1 MNSVVDLR
9 PNEHDAIALRAACI
23 APRPKTVAE
32 TGLGVTFL
40 GDLLEKHLHMAGV
53 MTLGAMGKRAAL
65 AGAVL
70 EEILHFLRREG
81 RVEIRARTT
90 DEHGLRYG
98 LTERGRASA
107 EAAFARGGYVGP
119 APVPLGVYTD
129 VVRTQ
134 SVPDRLVT
142 RERMHAAFDDTVL
155 NPAILDRLGPAL
167 NSGKALFV
175 YGPAG
180 TGKTFITQ
188 RLARLLDDAALVP
201 HAIAVGESTIQI
213 LDPAVHSPL
222 QTAEPGVLLDDGHD
236 PRFVLCRR
244 PVVITGGELTA
255 EMLEVQFD
263 PATRQ
268 YIAPL
273 QLKAT
278 NGMFILDDLGR
289 QRVPPRVVLNRWI
302 VPMEEG
308 HDHLRLPTG
317 QHFSVLFDVILVFS
331 TNLDP
336 SELADDAFLRRIGY
350 KINFP
355 PLTADE
361 YHDIWKQTC
370 ALHAVDYDPA
380 ICQTVIDQLHRPSGV
395 PLLPCHPRDLIDMA
409 LDHAAYLGAAD
420 ELSSDSLRWAW
431 QNYFLNSGH

>member
-1 MNSVVDLR
+1 MNSVVELR
-9 PNEHDAIALRAACI
+9 PDEQDAIELRAACI
-23 APRPKTVAE
+23 APRPKTVVE
-32 TGLGVTFL
+32 TGLSVSFL
-40 GDLLEKHLHMAGV
+40 GDLIEKHLLVAGV
-53 MTLGAMGKRAAL
+53 LTLGTMGKRAAL

-70 EEILHFLRREG
+70 EEILHLLRREG
-81 RVEIRARTT
+81 RVEIRARTA
-90 DEHGLRYG
+90 DDHGLRYG
-98 LTERGRASA
+98 LTDRGRASA
-107 EAAFARGGYVGP
+107 EAALARSGYVGP
-119 APVPLGVYTD
+119 APVPLSVYTD

-134 SVPDRLVT
+134 SVGERLVT
-142 RERMHAAFDDTVL
+142 RERMHAAFADTVL
-155 NPAILDRLGPAL
+155 DPAILDRLGPAL

-175 YGPAG
+175 YGPPG

-201 HAIAVGESTIQI
+201 HAIAVGESTIQMF
-213 LDPAVHSPL
+213 DPAVHRSL
-222 QTAEPGVLLDDGHD
+222 QTADPGVLLDDGHD

-255 EMLEVQFD
+255 DMLEVQFD

-268 YIAPL
+268 YTAPL

-289 QRVPPRVVLNRWI
+289 QRVPPQVVLNRWI

-308 HDHLRLPTG
+308 HDHLGLPTG
-317 QHFSVLFDVILVFS
+317 QHFSVLFDAVLVFS
-331 TNLDP
+331 TNLNP
-336 SELADDAFLRRIGY
+336 AELADEAFLRRIGY
-350 KINFP
+350 KIRFE
-355 PLTADE
+355 PLTAGE

-380 ICQTVIDQLHRPSGV
+380 ICQSVIDELHRPSGV

-409 LDHAAYLGAAD
+409 LDHAAYLGDAD
-420 ELSSDSLRWAW
+420 ELSAESLHWAW
-431 QNYFLNSGH
+431 QNYFLNSGQ